1 MGDAKC
7 CFFQSKAISDKSR
20 WSFRRRSTRH
30 RVLKNSDI
38 SEPET
43 LSSSK
48 AKAEIAPT
56 NNVYSSTYSYASEKP
71 LHLEKPDAEK
81 PDEKILHQE
90 KPDVK
95 ILHQE
100 KPDEKPLDEEKSN
113 EKPTEKATE
122 EPADQII
129 ERSIELPDEKIT
141 EPPSEEPAE
150 RISGKP
156 FEEPTEKSVE
166 ELDEKPDE
174 SISVSSTE
182 LKQDETASLIGS
194 SSLYPEEDHV
204 ESAAVVIQ
212 SGIRTYNVCYDI
224 SAPIIIFTM
233 LV

>member
-1 MGDAKC
+1 
-7 CFFQSKAISDKSR
+7 
-20 WSFRRRSTRH
+20 
-30 RVLKNSDI
+30 LKNSDI

-90 KPDVK
+90 KPDEK

-100 KPDEKPLDEEKSN
+100 KPDEKPLYEEKPN

-122 EPADQII
+122 EPADLII

-141 EPPSEEPAE
+141 EPPSEEEAE
-150 RISGKP
+150 RIPEKP
-156 FEEPTEKSVE
+156 IEEPTEVE
-166 ELDEKPDE
+166 ELDEKPGE

-182 LKQDETASLIGS
+182 LKQDETASLIGR
-194 SSLYPEEDHV
+194 SSLDPEEDHV

-212 SGIRTYNVCYDI
+212 SGIRTYNVCYNI
-224 SAPIIIFTM
+224 SAYHYIHYARLM
-233 LV
+233 LVQY

>member
-1 MGDAKC
+1 
-7 CFFQSKAISDKSR
+7 
-20 WSFRRRSTRH
+20 
-30 RVLKNSDI
+30 LKNSDI

-90 KPDVK
+90 KPD
-95 ILHQE
+95 
-100 KPDEKPLDEEKSN
+100 EKPLQEEKPN
-113 EKPTEKATE
+113 EKLAEMPTE
-122 EPADQII
+122 EPAGQII

-141 EPPSEEPAE
+141 EPPSKEPAE
-150 RISGKP
+150 RISEKP
-156 FEEPTEKSVE
+156 IDEPTENAVE

-174 SISVSSTE
+174 SIAVSSTE
-182 LKQDETASLIGS
+182 LKQDEAAQLIGTS
-194 SSLYPEEDHV
+194 SPDPEEDHV

-212 SGIRTYNVCYDI
+212 TGIRTYSVCYYILYLSIYHNVPYDI
-224 SAPIIIFTM
+224 FLLM
-233 LV
+233 LVQY